1 MPIFMDVHIVP
12 GVKAKDVAEAH
23 RLDLLHQQ
31 AHGCNCMTYW
41 IDEARENIFCLIE
54 APDKHAVE
62 EMHSKAH
69 GLIPN
74 KIIEVNSNLVEAFL
88 GRIYDPPEADA
99 QISNEGL
106 KVFADSSFRI
116 LLVTKMTDPVLL
128 KHQFGDEKA
137 SELLS
142 AHTSIIRKNILQ
154 HGGREVEHEGSGFVV
169 SFSSASKAV
178 ACALSILKE
187 TPDSVSKQIDLKLA
201 VNAGEPVEHSE
212 HLFGE
217 TIQFASNMCRIAK
230 EGKIAVASPVKELIA
245 DDLFQEE
252 RKYFLNLLP
261 QDEHLLKLLFSKL
274 EENWQDADFDITD
287 YCKATAMSGSQL
299 YRKTIA
305 LTGLPPNSLV
315 KDFRLHKAKELMRKQ
330 YYNIAQITFDSGFTS
345 ASYFTKCFKKK
356 YGLLPMTYLEL
367 LH

>member
-12 GVKAKDVAEAH
+12 GVKAKDVADAH
-23 RLDLLHQQ
+23 RLDLLHQHE
-31 AHGCNCMTYW
+31 HGCNCMTYW

-88 GRIYDPPEADA
+88 GRIYDPPEA
-99 QISNEGL
+99 QVSNEGL

-128 KHQFGDEKA
+128 KHQFGAEKA
-137 SELLS
+137 GELLS
-142 AHTSIIRKNILQ
+142 AHTGVIRKNILQ
-154 HGGREVEHEGSGFVV
+154 YDGREVEHEGNGFVV

-178 ACALSILKE
+178 ACALSIRKE
-187 TPDSVSKQIDLKLA
+187 MPDSVSEQIDLRLA
-201 VNAGEPVEHSE
+201 VNAGEPVERSE

-230 EGKIAVASPVKELIA
+230 ERRIAIASPVKELIA
-245 DDLFQEE
+245 DDLFREE

-261 QDEHLLKLLFSKL
+261 HDEHLLKLLFGKL
-274 EENWQDADFDITD
+274 EENWQDADFDILD
-287 YCKATAMSGSQL
+287 FCNATAMSGSQL

-305 LTGLPPNSLV
+305 LTSLPPNSLV
-315 KDFRLHKAKELMRKQ
+315 KDFRLHKAKELMRKRN
-330 YYNIAQITFDSGFTS
+330 YNIAQITFDSGFTS

-356 YGLLPMTYLEL
+356 YGLLPMAYLEL
-367 LH
+367 LD

>member
-23 RLDLLHQQ
+23 RLDLFHQQ
-31 AHGCNCMTYW
+31 EHGCNCMTYW
-41 IDEARENIFCLIE
+41 IDEARESIFCLIE
-54 APDKHAVE
+54 APDKYAVE

-88 GRIYDPPEADA
+88 GRIYDPSDA

-128 KHQFGDEKA
+128 KHQFGEKKA
-137 SELLS
+137 DELLKT
-142 AHTSIIRKNILQ
+142 HISIIRKNILQ
-154 HGGREVEHEGSGFVV
+154 HGGREVEHEGGGFVI
-169 SFSSASKAV
+169 SFCSASAAV
-178 ACALSILKE
+178 ACALSIRKE
-187 TPDSVSKQIDLKLA
+187 MPDSSSEQIDLRLA
-201 VNAGEPVEHSE
+201 VNAGEPVERSDN
-212 HLFGE
+212 LFGE

-230 EGKIAVASPVKELIA
+230 EGKIAIASPVKELIA
-245 DDLFQEE
+245 DDLFQKE

-261 QDEHLLKLLFSKL
+261 HDEHLLKLLFSKL
-274 EENWQDADFDITD
+274 EENWQDADFDISG
-287 YCKATAMSGSQL
+287 YCRETAMSGSQL

-305 LTGLPPNSLV
+305 LTNLPPNSLV
-315 KDFRLHKAKELMRKQ
+315 KDFRLHKAKELMRKR

-356 YGLLPMTYLEL
+356 YGLLPMAYLEL

>member
-23 RLDLLHQQ
+23 RLDLLHQHE
-31 AHGCNCMTYW
+31 HGCNCMTYW
-41 IDEARENIFCLIE
+41 IDEARESIFCLID
-54 APDKHAVE
+54 APDKNAVA

-88 GRIYDPPEADA
+88 GRIYDPTDA
-99 QISNEGL
+99 PVSNNGL
-106 KVFADSSFRI
+106 KVFADPSFRI
-116 LLVTKMTDPVLL
+116 LLVTKTADPVLL
-128 KHQFGDEKA
+128 KHQFGDEQA
-137 SELLS
+137 GELLS
-142 AHTSIIRKNILQ
+142 AHTSIIRKNILAQ
-154 HGGREVEHEGSGFVV
+154 GGREVEHEGSGFVV
-169 SFSSASKAV
+169 SFSSAAKAV
-178 ACALSILKE
+178 DCALSVRKE
-187 TPDSVSKQIDLKLA
+187 LPSSIAEQIDLRIA
-201 VNAGEPVEHSE
+201 VNAGEPVERSE

-217 TIQFASNMCRIAK
+217 TIEFATNMCRIAK
-230 EGKIAVASPVKELIA
+230 EGKIAIASAVKELIA
-245 DDLFQEE
+245 EDIFQKE

-261 QDEHLLKLLFSKL
+261 PEEHLLKLLFSKL
-274 EENWQDADFDITD
+274 EENWQDADFDLSD
-287 YCKATAMSGSQL
+287 YCNATAMSSSQL

-305 LTGLPPNSLV
+305 LTSLPPNSLL
-315 KDFRLHKAKELMRKQ
+315 KDFRLHKAKDLMRKK

>member
-31 AHGCNCMTYW
+31 EHGCNCMTYW

-88 GRIYDPPEADA
+88 GRIYDPSDA
-99 QISNEGL
+99 PTTNEGL

-116 LLVTKMTDPVLL
+116 LLVTKITDPVLL

-142 AHTSIIRKNILQ
+142 AHAGIIRKNILQ
-154 HGGREVEHEGSGFVV
+154 HDGREVEHEGSGFVV

-178 ACALSILKE
+178 ACALSVRKE
-187 TPDSVSKQIDLKLA
+187 MPDSISAQIDLKLA
-201 VNAGEPVEHSE
+201 VNAGEPVERSE

-217 TIQFASNMCRIAK
+217 TIQFALNMCHIAK
-230 EGKIAVASPVKELIA
+230 EGKIAIASPVKELIA

-252 RKYFLNLLP
+252 RKYFLNLSP
-261 QDEHLLKLLFSKL
+261 DDEHLLKLLFGKL
-274 EENWQDADFDITD
+274 EENWQDADFDISD
-287 YCKATAMSGSQL
+287 YCKATAMSGSRF
-299 YRKTIA
+299 YRKTVA
-305 LTGLPPNSLV
+305 LTSLSPNSLV
-315 KDFRLHKAKELMRKQ
+315 KDFRLQKAKELMRKRH
-330 YYNIAQITFDSGFTS
+330 YNIAQITFNSGFTS

>member
-31 AHGCNCMTYW
+31 EHGCNCMTYW
-41 IDEARENIFCLIE
+41 IDEARENIFCLID

-74 KIIEVNSNLVEAFL
+74 KIIEVSSNLVESFL
-88 GRIYDPPEADA
+88 GRIYDPPEA
-99 QISNEGL
+99 QVSNEGL

-116 LLVTKMTDPVLL
+116 LLVTKTTDPVLL

-137 SELLS
+137 DELLS
-142 AHTSIIRKNILQ
+142 GHTSVIRKNILQ

-169 SFSSASKAV
+169 SFSSASNAV
-178 ACALSILKE
+178 ACALAVRKE
-187 TPDSVSKQIDLKLA
+187 MPDAVSTQIDLKLA
-201 VNAGEPVEHSE
+201 VNAGEPVERSE

-217 TIQFASNMCRIAK
+217 TIQFASNMCRVAK
-230 EGKIAVASPVKELIA
+230 EGKIAIASPVKELIA
-245 DDLFQEE
+245 DDLFQKE
-252 RKYFLNLLP
+252 RKYFMNLLP

-274 EENWQDADFDITD
+274 EENWQDADFDLSD
-287 YCKATAMSGSQL
+287 YCNATAMSGSQL
-299 YRKTIA
+299 YRKTVA
-305 LTGLPPNSLV
+305 LTSMPPNSLL
-315 KDFRLHKAKELMRKQ
+315 KDFRLHKAKDLMRKR